1 LQIHIPRWSLK
12 MGAHGAVRAVLI
24 CFIGE
29 FFRME
34 DDAK

>member
-1 LQIHIPRWSLK
+1 